1 MKKNHITFICIFFSC
16 IAWSQELSLMTYN
29 IRYATVNDK
38 ENQWEKRKEY
48 LTQQIDFYTPDV
60 FGIQEG
66 FIHNWLLLTSRF
78 QVMHILEL
86 EGMMAKKRVNTAL
99 FSLILKN

>member
-1 MKKNHITFICIFFSC
+1 
-16 IAWSQELSLMTYN
+16 MTYN
-29 IRYATVNDK
+29 IRYATVNDQ

-66 FIHNWLLLTSRF
+66 LHSQLGFYLMSRF
-78 QVMHILEL
+78 QVMHILVL
-86 EGMMAKKRVNTAL
+86 EGMMEKKRVNTAP
-99 FSLILKN
+99 FSITRKN